1 MKYLRIK
8 VIIFY
13 LMFFML
19 SNTVLAGETTA
30 DRVAQFLNQRGI
42 PEEIVILAIST
53 LPIFELRGGI
63 PVAIHFFQMEWWSGF
78 LFSYLGN
85 LLPVFPLLLFLA
97 ALRRALSHI
106 SIFDKF
112 FNWLFD
118 RTKRRSKIIEK
129 YESLGLMVFVA
140 IPLPIT
146 GAWTGSVAAT
156 LFGLNLL
163 QSFLAIA
170 IGVFI
175 AGGIVTCL
183 SLLGIWG
190 GVIAGIV
197 LLGLA
202 LSGMKKYFV
211 SGSTSHE
218 SGRDG

>member
-1 MKYLRIK
+1 M
-8 VIIFY
+8 V
-13 LMFFML
+13 FML

-30 DRVAQFLNQRGI
+30 DRVARFLKQRGI
-42 PEEIVILAIST
+42 PEEVAVMAIST

-78 LFSYLGN
+78 LFSYVGN
-85 LLPVFPLLLFLA
+85 LLPVFPLLLFLDV
-97 ALRRALSHI
+97 LRRALSHI
-106 SIFDKF
+106 TVFEKF
-112 FNWLFD
+112 FNWLFE
-118 RTKRRSKIIEK
+118 RTKKRSNIIGK
-129 YESLGLMVFVA
+129 YKSLGLMVFVA

-156 LFGLNLL
+156 VFGLSLL

-202 LSGMKKYFV
+202 LSGMKKYFLR
-211 SGSTSHE
+211 G
-218 SGRDG
+218 

>member
-8 VIIFY
+8 VIVFY

-19 SNTVLAGETTA
+19 SNTVLAGETA
-30 DRVAQFLNQRGI
+30 DRVAQFLHQRGI
-42 PEEIVILAIST
+42 PEELAILAIST

-78 LFSYLGN
+78 LFSYIGN
-85 LLPVFPLLLFLA
+85 LLPVFPLLLFLDG
-97 ALRRALSHI
+97 LRRALSHI
-106 SIFDKF
+106 SVFERF

-118 RTKRRSKIIEK
+118 RTKRRGNIIEK

-202 LSGMKKYFV
+202 LSGMKSFLFQK
-211 SGSTSHE
+211 SE
-218 SGRDG
+218 SS